1 MPTIHW
7 SKPICKEPGHY
18 LGWGTIAK
26 TDAGELLVVF
36 SGRRQSHWCPYGVN
50 ELIRSD
56 DGGATWSEPV
66 VINNTPL
73 DDRDTG
79 LLVTNSGALVM
90 SWFTG
95 TQWKALDKYK
105 DRINEDTYE
114 SWVRLYE
121 KIGREVI
128 EHWDGA
134 WTRRSTD
141 TGRTWEDAVPS
152 IASAPHGPIE
162 LTDGRLLYIGTA
174 HQMVDGHMLAVESVD
189 EGRSWQKI
197 GTVPIPPEY
206 EGMPFS
212 EPHVVEVAK
221 GRIIC
226 LWRHNPRDQPN
237 AHFLQQSESTDGG
250 HNWSVT
256 HATPMFGYPPHII
269 RLASGDIL
277 ATYGVR
283 RSPYGQRAC
292 LSHDGGLTWDIENEI
307 ILRDD
312 APNGDLGYP
321 STVELGAGELL
332 TTYYQIDRIGEK
344 TSFLA
349 TRWSLD

>member
-1 MPTIHW
+1 
-7 SKPICKEPGHY
+7 
-18 LGWGTIAK
+18 
-26 TDAGELLVVF
+26 
-36 SGRRQSHWCPYGVN
+36 
-50 ELIRSD
+50 
-56 DGGATWSEPV
+56 
-66 VINNTPL
+66 
-73 DDRDTG
+73 
-79 LLVTNSGALVM
+79 M

-174 HQMVDGHMLAVESVD
+174 HQMVEGHMVAVESVD

-206 EGMPFS
+206 EGMRFS
-212 EPHVVEVAK
+212 EPHVVEVA
-221 GRIIC
+221 
-226 LWRHNPRDQPN
+226 
-237 AHFLQQSESTDGG
+237 
-250 HNWSVT
+250 
-256 HATPMFGYPPHII
+256 
-269 RLASGDIL
+269 
-277 ATYGVR
+277 
-283 RSPYGQRAC
+283 
-292 LSHDGGLTWDIENEI
+292 
-307 ILRDD
+307 
-312 APNGDLGYP
+312 
-321 STVELGAGELL
+321 
-332 TTYYQIDRIGEK
+332 
-344 TSFLA
+344 
-349 TRWSLD
+349 